1 MIIYGVA
8 MKVRQLTFR
17 LLQVYADVVRT
28 GSLTATANRLHL
40 TQPTVSQQ
48 LKRLREIV
56 GEPIVRHEEGRLVPT
71 EVGQALYQLSQ
82 DLLSR
87 ADVFSQYLEEYN
99 RGGRGHFS
107 IGLVNTAQYVLPRLL
122 GPFGQANPQV
132 DVTVEIGN
140 RQQMLNR
147 FERHEDDIYV
157 FSHPPID
164 DDVLAAPFL
173 SNPLVVVGPQHYRW
187 AGVEGL
193 SMDALKEERFLLR
206 EPGSATRHT
215 FEAWLYSAG
224 IELRSTQ
231 QVASN
236 EAIRLAVASNMGLA
250 VLSRHVVADSPN
262 GVQELPLPGFP
273 LKSRWHFVVRR
284 QRRLPPAAIRFLSY
298 VQASL
303 AQAFD
308 EPEGEMA
315 VAELLQALKP
325 ER

>member
-1 MIIYGVA
+1 

-28 GSLTATANRLHL
+28 GSITATANRLHL

-56 GEPIVRHEEGRLVPT
+56 GEPIVRQEDSRVVPT

-87 ADVFSQYLEEYN
+87 ADVFSQYLDEYN

-122 GPFGQANPQV
+122 GPFSQANPQV

-147 FERHEDDIYV
+147 FERHEDDLYV
-157 FSHPPID
+157 FSHPPSD
-164 DDVLAAPFL
+164 EAVMAAPFL
-173 SNPLVVVGPQHYRW
+173 SNPLVVVGPENNRW
-187 AGVEGL
+187 ANINDLTME
-193 SMDALKEERFLLR
+193 ALKEERFLLR

-215 FEAWLYSAG
+215 FDAWLYSAG
-224 IELRSTQ
+224 IELHSTQ
-231 QVASN
+231 QIASN
-236 EAIRLAVASNMGLA
+236 EAIRLAVASGMGLA

-262 GVQELPLPGFP
+262 GVQELPLQGFP

-284 QRRLPPAAIRFLSY
+284 ERRLPPAAYRFLSF
-298 VQASL
+298 VQGVL
-303 AQAFD
+303 ALEFN
-308 EPEGEMA
+308 EPEGELA
-315 VAELLQALKP
+315 VAELLRTLDT
-325 ER
+325 ERR